1 MLAWVK
7 KQSVSSCVAIGAAVL
22 TLVAMIIYIA
32 NSTTGYMT
40 GSKMDALPVVF
51 SVISIVLLAALVAT
65 SGKLNHWVITVVMIA
80 VVVLLSVSLAV
91 MINARTDVAGD
102 QWFIPGMA
110 TAEKGACLNGAIAA
124 AVFYVISII
133 AVVVTAVTSKSEKI

>member
-1 MLAWVK
+1 M
-7 KQSVSSCVAIGAAVL
+7 
-22 TLVAMIIYIA
+22 
-32 NSTTGYMT
+32 
-40 GSKMDALPVVF
+40 
-51 SVISIVLLAALVAT
+51 AT
-65 SGKLNHWVITVVMIA
+65 SGKLNHWVITVVMLA

-110 TAEKGACLNGAIAA
+110 TAEKVACLNVAIGA

-133 AVVVTAVTSKSEKI
+133 AVVVTAVTSKFEKI

>member
-7 KQSVSSCVAIGAAVL
+7 KQSVSSWVAIGAAVL

-51 SVISIVLLAALVAT
+51 SVTENKNETVGYVYDGVSIMND
-65 SGKLNHWVITVVMIA
+65 GTVVIE
-80 VVVLLSVSLAV
+80 LTKDE
-91 MINARTDVAGD
+91 RED
-102 QWFIPGMA
+102 
-110 TAEKGACLNGAIAA
+110 E
-124 AVFYVISII
+124 
-133 AVVVTAVTSKSEKI
+133 EEEEE